1 MSETVGYFDVLDG
14 MFAIVSKTFW
24 DAHPGEMDGDGLDE
38 DTSNLL
44 PSGFYEVAESA
55 FEHEF
60 STDEEAIAA
69 LEAAG
74 FERGKFRFSA

>member
-1 MSETVGYFDVLDG
+1 MPGSRILPSLPGGVVDIPVSFD
-14 MFAIVSKTFW
+14 AN
-24 DAHPGEMDGDGLDE
+24 PGETDGDGLDE
-38 DTSNLL
+38 VTSNLL
-44 PSGFYEVAESA
+44 PEGFYEVAESA